1 MKQLTKCCNFL
12 EKACLNF
19 SIILLVIVT
28 LLTFTETV
36 LRYAFQSS
44 LKYTQELVT
53 YAMPWIAFVGGAVAW
68 RRNALVNIDVLGKA
82 PIWLKIT
89 CRLACQLLIL
99 TLLVFTVQS
108 GIRYAGRNLLQ
119 LSPAMQISVAWCYAA
134 IPVGCF
140 FMALFSIEKVI
151 KSCSLQYEKEVDKA

>member
-1 MKQLTKCCNFL
+1 M
-12 EKACLNF
+12 
-19 SIILLVIVT
+19 
-28 LLTFTETV
+28 
-36 LRYAFQSS
+36 
-44 LKYTQELVT
+44 
-53 YAMPWIAFVGGAVAW
+53 AW